1 MEEEHL
7 DEIIQKPKKPR
18 SEKQLLAFEKAR
30 EKRVENAKIKKE
42 KINEIK
48 EKAKKMQ
55 LIDESKVSSQPI
67 QAVTTEPESEP
78 VTPAKPVIKKQKKK
92 PNTTIIYQSDSSD
105 TDEEIVIV
113 KKKREKKPQIPEPVI
128 SKIPVIKFI

>member
-7 DEIIQKPKKPR
+7 DETIQKPKKPR

-55 LIDESKVSSQPI
+55 LIDDKPIPEQPE
-67 QAVTTEPESEP
+67 QQPEQQPEPE
-78 VTPAKPVIKKQKKK
+78 KQVIKKQKKK
-92 PNTTIIYQSDSSD
+92 PKTTIIYESDSSD
-105 TDEEIVIV
+105 TDEELVIV
-113 KKKREKKPQIPEPVI
+113 KKKKEKKQISQPQIPEPAI